1 MVDIDDGFG
10 PFVPRQLDLGLV
22 NDSLINK
29 EAKNA
34 KTSHISTYSEA
45 IEAKAEEELQ
55 SIRDKTHEESK
66 LKAKAKDLQARIDK
80 TYTKSRNQVVR
91 DKYKKIRDGLKMEL
105 KHIEDQLVD
114 YQMNRK

>member
-1 MVDIDDGFG
+1 MTNLDDGFG

-22 NDSLINK
+22 NNTLIVNEVK
-29 EAKNA
+29 SVKD
-34 KTSHISTYSEA
+34 KHISTYSEA

-66 LKAKAKDLQARIDK
+66 LKAKAKDLQSRIDK
-80 TYTKSRNQVVR
+80 TYTKSRNPVVR